1 MKKLFI
7 IFSVLI
13 FVSCSKDS
21 KTERNK
27 FTDLYVE
34 TLLISAKT
42 SLTDSLR
49 KRQIDSLMVVNH
61 STEADFKSSVQ
72 KYSGNP
78 EEWKDI
84 YKEITDK
91 IEIKKQRTK

>member
-27 FTDLYVE
+27 FTDLYAE

-42 SLTDSLR
+42 SLNDSLR
-49 KRQIDSLMVVNH
+49 KHQIDSLMFVNH
-61 STEADFKSSVQ
+61 STEADFKSTAQ
-72 KYSGNP
+72 KYSENP

-84 YKEITDK
+84 YKEIIDK
-91 IEIKKQRTK
+91 IEIKKQKIK